1 MITKGTPQGGWLSPF
16 FFNISLDLILKQNGS
31 ITSRMLKDGKV
42 LAFADD
48 ILISVYPNEIR
59 EIEQFIKQLKKFGL
73 PTNSLKCN
81 YLAPNQIPELD
92 RLGKFQTSIKYLGAK
107 LTYSKSEQIK
117 NIKDS
122 IKRMSSN

>member
-1 MITKGTPQGGWLSPF
+1 
-16 FFNISLDLILKQNGS
+16 
-31 ITSRMLKDGKV
+31 MLKDGKV
-42 LAFADD
+42 FAFAGD
-48 ILISVYPNEIR
+48 ILISAHPNEIR

-73 PTNSLKCN
+73 STNPLKCN

-122 IKRMSSN
+122 IKKNVFKLRKFNFTLSAATFMIMEQALYKSIALYHLGQRS